1 MNLDFNTKICFD
13 FLELFMDTNLEFFEQ
28 TQIGAIIDYVFE
40 QNKLKLLSQNML
52 YVSQA
57 LMVSLNQ
64 LYPNAIWTIVA

>member
-28 TQIGAIIDYVFE
+28 TQIGAIIDYIFE

-52 YVSQA
+52 YVTQA